1 MAPKEYFMSGVKVKF
16 PVKAYPSQVAMA
28 SRIIT
33 SLQRGQNALLVSLTA
48 QSPDPIVMCS

>member
-1 MAPKEYFMSGVKVKF
+1 MAPKEYSMNGVKVEF

-33 SLQRGQNALLVSLTA
+33 SLQSRQNALLVSL
-48 QSPDPIVMCS
+48 S

>member
-1 MAPKEYFMSGVKVKF
+1 MNGVKVVF

-48 QSPDPIVMCS
+48 ESQF

>member
-1 MAPKEYFMSGVKVKF
+1 MNGVKVVF

-48 QSPDPIVMCS
+48 ERSEPIVMC

>member
-1 MAPKEYFMSGVKVKF
+1 MAPKEYLMNGVRVVF

-33 SLQRGQNALLVSLTA
+33 SLQHSQNALLVSLA
-48 QSPDPIVMCS
+48 AD

>member
-28 SRIIT
+28 GRIIT
-33 SLQRGQNALLVSLTA
+33 SLQRSQNALLVRLS
-48 QSPDPIVMCS
+48 